1 MLTVSNLVK
10 SYGEHVI
17 FDGVTFTIGPQE
29 RVGLVGRN
37 GSGKTTLFR
46 LILGQEQYDS
56 GTITMPRYYMVGY
69 LSQHVDFNKQSVLEE
84 ACLDLKRDEDGRDTT
99 YKVKAIL
106 LGLGFSEQDFRRNP
120 RELSG
125 GFQIRLNLA
134 RVLAG
139 QPNLLLLDEPTNY
152 LDIVSVRWLT
162 RFLSEWKNELI
173 LITHD
178 RAFMD
183 AVTTHTMGI
192 HRGDIRKV
200 VGPTGK
206 LYDQIVLEED
216 VHEKTRVHEEK
227 RRKEL
232 EGFINRFRAQA
243 SRARAVQSRVRAL
256 QKKERLEKLDTARNL
271 DFEFRHAPFHGKWL
285 LEARDISFAF
295 TGSHP
300 PLIDSHRQAHGNLSS
315 EHGEPGTRT
324 GVWEAGYP
332 LAGGALPVEGATRAP
347 LIDGLSLAI
356 RRHDRIGII
365 GKNGKG
371 KTTLLNL
378 LAAELQP
385 LGGTIVFHENLK
397 TAYFGQTNIDRLEE
411 NNTVQDEVLT
421 ANGELSPNTIR
432 NICGAMLFEGD
443 TALKK
448 IGVLSGG
455 EKSRV
460 LLAKLLTTPVNLL
473 LLDEPTN
480 HLDMESVDS
489 LIEAVETFPGAVV
502 IATHSEMV
510 LHATVKRL
518 VVFDE
523 ANPWFFEGTYQDFL
537 DRVGWKDEENL
548 AKPSQAP
555 AEHKRRAERKDMRR
569 LRAEMI
575 TNRSRALNPLQQRVH
590 QLETQIISLEE
601 RLKEENLSLLRAS
614 QQGDGKSI
622 TALSISIHESKRTI
636 EGLFEEL
643 EALSVELHNKSKEFE
658 AIFREIDEKV

>member
-46 LILGQEQYDS
+46 LILRQEHYDS
-56 GTITMPRYYMVGY
+56 GTITMPRYYTVGH

-84 ACLDLKRDEDGRDTT
+84 ACLDLKQDEDGRDTT

-106 LGLGFSEQDFRRNP
+106 LGLGFSEQDFQRNP

-125 GFQIRLNLA
+125 GFQIRLNLT

-139 QPNLLLLDEPTNY
+139 RPNLLLLDEPTNY

-162 RFLSEWKNELI
+162 RFLSEWKNEMI

-183 AVTTHTMGI
+183 GVTTHTMGI

-216 VHEKTRVHEEK
+216 VYEKTRVHEDK

-271 DFEFRHAPFHGKWL
+271 DFEFRHATFHGKWL
-285 LEARDISFAF
+285 LEARDLSFAF
-295 TGSHP
+295 NGDGPS
-300 PLIDSHRQAHGNLSS
+300 LIDQ
-315 EHGEPGTRT
+315 
-324 GVWEAGYP
+324 
-332 LAGGALPVEGATRAP
+332 
-347 LIDGLSLAI
+347 LSLAV

-378 LAAELQP
+378 LASELQP
-385 LGGTIVFHENLK
+385 LGGEIVFHENLK
-397 TAYFGQTNIDRLEE
+397 TAYFGQTNIDRLDQ
-411 NNTVQDEVLT
+411 NNTVQDEVLA
-421 ANGELSPNTIR
+421 ANGELSPNVVR
-432 NICGAMLFEGD
+432 NICGAMLFDGD
-443 TALKK
+443 AALKK

-489 LIEAVETFPGAVV
+489 LIEAIETFPGAVV

-523 ANPWFFEGTYQDFL
+523 ANPWFYEGTYQDFL

-555 AEHKRRAERKDMRR
+555 AGHKRKAERKDMRR
-569 LRAEMI
+569 LRAELI
-575 TNRSRALNPLQQRVH
+575 TNRSRALNPLQERVH
-590 QLETQIISLEE
+590 KLETQIISLEE

-622 TALSISIHESKRTI
+622 TALSISIHESKRTV

-643 EALSVELHNKSKEFE
+643 EALSLELHNKSKEFE
-658 AIFREIDEKV
+658 EMFRELDEKA

>member
-1 MLTVSNLVK
+1 MTLYYYCVLTVSNLVK

-17 FDGVTFTIGPQE
+17 FDGVTFTVGLQE

-46 LILGQEQYDS
+46 LILGQEHYDS
-56 GTITMPRYYMVGY
+56 GTITMPRYYTVGH

-106 LGLGFSEQDFRRNP
+106 HGLGFSEQDFLRNP

-183 AVTTHTMGI
+183 GVTTHTMGI

-216 VHEKTRVHEEK
+216 VYEKTRVHEEK

-256 QKKERLEKLDTARNL
+256 QKKERLEKLDKARDL

-285 LEARDISFAF
+285 LEARDISFTF
-295 TGSHP
+295 TGDG
-300 PLIDSHRQAHGNLSS
+300 PL
-315 EHGEPGTRT
+315 
-324 GVWEAGYP
+324 
-332 LAGGALPVEGATRAP
+332 
-347 LIDGLSLAI
+347 LIDGLHLAV
-356 RRHDRIGII
+356 RRHDRIGIV

-378 LAAELQP
+378 LARELQP
-385 LGGTIVFHENLK
+385 IGGTIVFHENLK
-397 TAYFGQTNIDRLEE
+397 AAYFGQTNIDRLDE
-411 NNTVQDEVLT
+411 NNTVQDEVLA
-421 ANGELSPNTIR
+421 ANGELSPNVVR
-432 NICGAMLFEGD
+432 NICGAMLFDGD
-443 TALKK
+443 AALKK
-448 IGVLSGG
+448 ISVLSGG

-480 HLDMESVDS
+480 HLDMESIDS
-489 LIEAVETFPGAVV
+489 LIEAIETFPGAVV

-523 ANPWFFEGTYQDFL
+523 GIPWFFEGTYQDFL
-537 DRVGWKDEENL
+537 DRVGWKDEESIPR
-548 AKPSQAP
+548 AAP
-555 AEHKRRAERKDMRR
+555 TRGEQKRRAERKDMRR

-575 TNRSRALNPLQQRVH
+575 TSRSRALNPLQKRVH
-590 QLETQIISLEE
+590 QLETRIISLEE
-601 RLKEENLSLLRAS
+601 RIKEENLSLLRAS

-622 TALSISIHESKRTI
+622 TALSISIHESKRTV

-643 EALSVELHNKSKEFE
+643 EALSLELHNKSKEFE
-658 AIFREIDEKV
+658 EMFREIDEKV